1 LEEIL
6 NNIIII
12 SEVAE
17 LAAEADNLTDEE
29 ESVDTEQMISASLK
43 KRGKLSQARW
53 SSVRFK
59 NDGQKDGRSRLDSE
73 DTTGAH
79 AFSEH
84 SRSLS
89 EQSSE
94 REHSSEQAN
103 DGGVAARRALLKSS
117 SLSHSTKQLRIKNL
131 LDRWEDP
138 LNKQDKV
145 WMDCYSA
152 VSLFCLSAPSEQFF
166 VYFSQQS
173 LP

>member
-1 LEEIL
+1 MEEIL

-29 ESVDTEQMISASLK
+29 DSVDTEQMIAANLK

-53 SSVRFK
+53 SSVKFK
-59 NDGQKDGRSRLDSE
+59 KDGRNRLDSE
-73 DTTGAH
+73 DTIGAH
-79 AFSEH
+79 AS
-84 SRSLS
+84 
-89 EQSSE
+89 SSE
-94 REHSSEQAN
+94 GSNEQAN
-103 DGGVAARRALLKSS
+103 DGGVAGRKALLKAG
-117 SLSHSTKQLRIKNL
+117 SLSDSTKQLRIKNL

-152 VSLFCLSAPSEQFF
+152 FLLFCLSAPSEQLF